1 MRTPSFLLFSP
12 PPLTLIAQPATL
24 EIKGVFGE
32 CPLPVY
38 ASTTNNLQLYK
49 MRDLRSDQIDIPY
62 REGGRIPA
70 PEREGLTRVL
80 EIGALCVTTPDPDMS
95 CSVAPT
101 TGPTVLIPGETM
113 AALLAG
119 CFTMPLRC
127 GLWTFGAGGSID
139 QSVY

>member
-1 MRTPSFLLFSP
+1 MRTPSFLLFSLC
-12 PPLTLIAQPATL
+12 PLTLVAQPAAL

-32 CPLPVY
+32 CLPVY

-49 MRDLRSDQIDIPY
+49 MPDLRSDQMDIPY
-62 REGGRIPA
+62 REGWRIPA
-70 PEREGLTRVL
+70 PKREGLTRVL
-80 EIGALCVTTPDPDMS
+80 EIGALRVTTPDPDMS

-119 CFTMPLRC
+119 CFTMVGRC
-127 GLWTFGAGGSID
+127 GLWTFGASGSID